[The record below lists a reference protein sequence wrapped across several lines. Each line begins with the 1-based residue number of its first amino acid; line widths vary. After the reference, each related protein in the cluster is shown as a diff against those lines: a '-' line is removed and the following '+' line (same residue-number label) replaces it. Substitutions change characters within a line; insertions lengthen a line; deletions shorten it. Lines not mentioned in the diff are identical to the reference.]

1 MALYLMVVISEQ
13 NKGRLTT
20 LTFRRCVIYCMIIL
34 ASLFISELMSVIA
47 GAQSQ
52 HWPPQPPV
60 MPTSASQ
67 RDRDVRVLEM
77 GKSIQR
83 DLARGERHSYQ
94 ISLRAHEFIH
104 VVVEQRGIDVAV
116 TFFGP
121 LGQQITEIDSPN
133 GAQGPERVLFITVVS
148 GNYLLDIYAR
158 DDQPASGRYEVR
170 LEEER
175 SATQQDRNRLA
186 AYQSVSEGQQLFA
199 QATAPSL
206 RKAIN
211 KFNEALP
218 LWRLVEDRRAEAITL
233 SQIGKGYD
241 LLGEKVRALDFY
253 NQALPLL
260 QAVKDDAGQART
272 LNNIGLIYDSLGE
285 KQEALRYYSR
295 AIPILQAAGDR
306 RVEAYTLNNLGLVYD
321 SLGEKQKALD
331 NYGRALQMLQAV
343 GDRRAEAATLNNIG
357 FVYNSLGN
365 KDRALDYFGRALP
378 ILRAVGDQHVEA
390 ITINNVGH
398 VYESL
403 GEQVKA
409 LEYFNQALPILRLV
423 GDRRVEAITLNN
435 IGLVYSSLN
444 ENQKALEYFNRSL
457 PLRRVVGD
465 RQGEATTLA
474 DIGHFYAS
482 SDEHQRG
489 LDYYSQ
495 ALTLSKTVEDRSLES
510 SILLRIAQVERDR
523 GNLVEARKQIEAALD
538 IIESLRTKIASQ
550 ELRASYFAS
559 SQQYFETYI
568 DLLMQSHSRHPDE
581 GHDSRALQVSERAR
595 ARSLLEMLTEAR
607 ASIRQGVDPELLQ
620 RERSLQQTLNAK
632 AATQNRLIQGDS
644 NAEQVSAVRREI
656 KLLLGQYHDLEA
668 QIRIN
673 SPRYAALTQ
682 PSPLSL
688 KEIQKRVLDSDTLL
702 LEYAL
707 GAERSYLWMV
717 TSNSLKSAELPRR
730 GEIEIAT
737 RRVYELMTERNRW
750 VKFETPTERQAR
762 IAAADAEYLKRA
774 AALSQILLG
783 PAVSHLGRRGKKRL
797 LIVGDGALNYVP
809 FAALPIPDR
818 DTEKGR
824 RGDAAINNN
833 PSDLRVSA
841 SPRPRVSALPLIV
854 EHEIVSL
861 PSASTLG
868 ALRRDTAGRKLA
880 DKTLAVLADPV
891 FERDDTRLK
900 RGRIVE
906 RSPTRSIEI
915 ASTYDA
921 RDRLRGAAKNG
932 AQASGAA
939 DGTGRI
945 QRLLFTR
952 REAEEIL
959 SLVPEA
965 DRMKA
970 LDFDASLMTAV
981 SPELGHYRF
990 VHFGTHGLLDSAHP
1004 ELSGIVLSLFDRQ
1017 GRELDGYLRVN
1028 EIFNLK
1034 LPVELVVLSGCR
1046 TGLGKEIKGE
1056 GLVGLTRGFM
1066 YAGAARIVV
1075 SLWDVSDEAS
1085 ARLMV
1090 HFYRGMLGP
1099 ERLSPSAALRA
1110 AQIALWKDG
1119 RWQAPYY
1126 WAAFVLQ
1133 GEPR

>member
-1 MALYLMVVISEQ
+1 MALFYFEIVMSEQ
-13 NKGRLTT
+13 SKERFTSLM
-20 LTFRRCVIYCMIIL
+20 FRSCLFKRCLIVL
-34 ASLFISELMSVIA
+34 ASLLISELISLKA
-47 GAQSQ
+47 SAQS
-52 HWPPQPPV
+52 PAPPPV
-60 MPTSASQ
+60 PIRESQ
-67 RDRDVRVLEM
+67 RAGDLPVLEI
-77 GKSIQR
+77 GKTIQR
-83 DLARGERHSYQ
+83 ELPRGERHSYQ
-94 ISLRAHEFIH
+94 ISLRADEFIH
-104 VVVEQRGIDVAV
+104 VVIDQRGIDVAIAV
-116 TFFGP
+116 FGP
-121 LGQQITEIDSPN
+121 SGAQITEINSRK
-133 GAQGPERVLFITVVS
+133 AAEGPERVLFITAVP
-148 GNYLLDIYAR
+148 GNYLLSVYSNDEHA
-158 DDQPASGRYEVR
+158 QLGGYEVR
-170 LEEER
+170 LEEKHLAKA
-175 SATQQDRNRLA
+175 SDRNRLA
-186 AYQSVSEGQQLFA
+186 AYQLVAEGQQLFA
-199 QATAPSL
+199 QATAPSV
-206 RKAIN
+206 RKAID

-218 LWRLVEDRRAEAITL
+218 LWHLADDRRAEAVTL

-253 NQALPLL
+253 NRALPLL
-260 QAVKDDAGQART
+260 QAVKDDTGEATA

-285 KQEALRYYSR
+285 KQEAISYYNR
-295 AIPILQAAGDR
+295 AIPILQRAGDR
-306 RVEAYTLNNLGLVYD
+306 RVEAYTLNNIGLVYD

-331 NYGRALQMLQAV
+331 NYSKALQMLQAA

-357 FVYNSLGN
+357 FVYNSLGE
-365 KDRALDYFGRALP
+365 KERALDYFGRAIP
-378 ILRAVGDQHVEA
+378 ILRAVGDRHVEA

-435 IGLVYSSLN
+435 IGLVHSSLG
-444 ENQKALEYFNRSL
+444 EKEKALEYFNRSL

-482 SDEHQRG
+482 SDAG
-489 LDYYSQ
+489 LKALDYYNES
-495 ALTLSKTVEDRSLES
+495 LSLSRAVEDRSLEA
-510 SILLRIAQVERDR
+510 SILRRIAQVERNR
-523 GNLVEARKQIEAALD
+523 GNLVEARRQIEAALD

-559 SQQYFETYI
+559 AQQYFETYI
-568 DLLMQSHSRHPDE
+568 DLLMQLHGHFPRQ
-581 GHDSRALQVSERAR
+581 GHDGRAFQASERAR
-595 ARSLLEMLTEAR
+595 ARSLLEMLTEAG
-607 ASIRQGVDPELLQ
+607 ASIRQGVDPQLLH
-620 RERSLQQTLNAK
+620 RERSLQQMLNAK
-632 AATQNRLIQGDS
+632 AAVQNRLMQGDRDG
-644 NAEQVSAVRREI
+644 EQVSVLKRDLR
-656 KLLLGQYHDLEA
+656 LLLAQYHDVEA
-668 QIRIN
+668 QIRIS

-688 KEIQKRVLDSDTLL
+688 KEIQERVLDSDTLL

-707 GAERSYLWMV
+707 GAEKSYLWMV

-730 GEIEIAT
+730 EEIEIAT
-737 RRVYELMTERNRW
+737 RRVYELLTERNRR
-750 VKFETPTERQAR
+750 VKFETAAERQAR
-762 IAAADAEYLKRA
+762 IAAADAEYLRRA

-783 PAVSHLGRRGKKRL
+783 PVATQLGPQGKKRL
-797 LIVGDGALNYVP
+797 LIISDGILNYLP
-809 FAALPIPDR
+809 FAALPIPER
-818 DTEKGR
+818 DTER
-824 RGDAAINNN
+824 ERQGDAAINNN
-833 PSDLRVSA
+833 PANLRVP
-841 SPRPRVSALPLIV
+841 SPRPRVSAVPLIV

-868 ALRRDTAGRKLA
+868 ALRRETAGRKLA
-880 DKTLAVLADPV
+880 EKTLAVLADPV

-900 RGRIVE
+900 RGGIVE
-906 RSPTRSIEI
+906 RSPIRGIEI
-915 ASTYDA
+915 ATTYDA
-921 RDRLRGAAKNG
+921 RARLGGAAKNG
-932 AQASGAA
+932 AQDSGAA

-965 DRMKA
+965 ERMKA
-970 LDFDASLMTAV
+970 LDFDANLMTAIR
-981 SPELGHYRF
+981 PELGHYRF
-990 VHFGTHGLLDSAHP
+990 VHFGTHGFLDSAHP

-1017 GRELDGYLRVN
+1017 GREQDGYLRVN

-1066 YAGAARIVV
+1066 YAGATRIVV
-1075 SLWDVSDEAS
+1075 SLWDVSDEGS
-1085 ARLMV
+1085 AKLMV

-1099 ERLSPSAALRA
+1099 ERLSPPSALRA

-1133 GEPR
+1133 GEPK